1 MSIASE
7 TTALFV
13 QIPSVSSASPT
24 KIMEKEKSDN
34 SEMFQGNAEKKPAWN
49 RLSNGNSR
57 IKPVMVASSSWPL
70 LSEAAKAASC
80 SSSDSLKS
88 LCCDGS
94 SSSVSSFSQRRSI
107 LAELEPMEQT
117 LTDANSNINQRAVAQ
132 ASGCPLP
139 YTSPSS
145 HNQRNMFA
153 SQSHVRAQNQHQQNS
168 YNNQNVSYHP
178 HQSHRG
184 GHNQEHVNLPRNF
197 NGLGGF
203 VRPSPPLLVPSIYAQ
218 HMPPQ
223 PFYYPLDFTGEL
235 TQNINFVFYFYEF
248 FPNAY
253 LYFLGF
259 PPQMMYHPHH
269 VPFMEPP
276 PVLFPRQNP
285 NRRMPSME
293 PPPVLVPSQKPS
305 LKTKTL
311 NQVQKAPPKTKI
323 VNQVQKVPLKTKILN
338 QVQYYLSEDNLPNDV
353 YLRMRMND
361 EGFVHIEF
369 IAGFNK
375 LKALTSNIQL
385 ILDSL
390 QGSDMVEVQGY
401 EIRNGRVWR
410 KYVMPHDWRVTFYPS
425 QEYVM
430 ANNHQH
436 MQLEQKPE
444 VGCKFK
450 QSK

>member
-7 TTALFV
+7 TTAL
-13 QIPSVSSASPT
+13 SVSSASPT

-49 RLSNGNSR
+49 RLSNGESG

-94 SSSVSSFSQRRSI
+94 SSSVSSFSKRRSI

-117 LTDANSNINQRAVAQ
+117 LTDAISNINQGAVAQ

-145 HNQRNMFA
+145 YNQRNMFA

-168 YNNQNVSYHP
+168 NNNQNVSYLP

-203 VRPSPPLLVPSIYAQ
+203 VRPSPPLLVPPVYAQ

-223 PFYYPLDFTGEL
+223 PFYYPLDFTG
-235 TQNINFVFYFYEF
+235 
-248 FPNAY
+248 
-253 LYFLGF
+253 F
-259 PPQMMYHPHH
+259 PPQMMYHPHRM
-269 VPFMEPP
+269 PFMEPP

-305 LKTKTL
+305 LKTKTF
-311 NQVQKAPPKTKI
+311 NQVQKAPLKTKI
-323 VNQVQKVPLKTKILN
+323 ANQVQKVPLKTKILN
-338 QVQYYLSEDNLPNDV
+338 QVQFYLSEDNLPNDV

-390 QGSDMVEVQGY
+390 QGSDMVEVKGY
-401 EIRNGRVWR
+401 EIRNGCVWR
-410 KYVMPHDWRVTFYPS
+410 KYVMPHNWRTTFYPS

-444 VGCKFK
+444 VGSSSSN
-450 QSK
+450 QNDDNNNNNLVV

>member
-49 RLSNGNSR
+49 RLSNGDSR
-57 IKPVMVASSSWPL
+57 IKPAMVASSSWPL

-259 PPQMMYHPHH
+259 PPQMMYPPHH

-305 LKTKTL
+305 LKIKF
-311 NQVQKAPPKTKI
+311 KKF
-323 VNQVQKVPLKTKILN
+323 PLK
-338 QVQYYLSEDNLPNDV
+338 Q
-353 YLRMRMND
+353 R
-361 EGFVHIEF
+361 
-369 IAGFNK
+369 
-375 LKALTSNIQL
+375 
-385 ILDSL
+385 
-390 QGSDMVEVQGY
+390 
-401 EIRNGRVWR
+401 
-410 KYVMPHDWRVTFYPS
+410 
-425 QEYVM
+425 
-430 ANNHQH
+430 
-436 MQLEQKPE
+436 
-444 VGCKFK
+444 
-450 QSK
+450 

>member
-1 MSIASE
+1 
-7 TTALFV
+7 
-13 QIPSVSSASPT
+13 
-24 KIMEKEKSDN
+24 
-34 SEMFQGNAEKKPAWN
+34 
-49 RLSNGNSR
+49 
-57 IKPVMVASSSWPL
+57 
-70 LSEAAKAASC
+70 
-80 SSSDSLKS
+80 
-88 LCCDGS
+88 
-94 SSSVSSFSQRRSI
+94 
-107 LAELEPMEQT
+107 MEQT
-117 LTDANSNINQRAVAQ
+117 LTDANSNINQRVVAQ

-203 VRPSPPLLVPSIYAQ
+203 VRPSPPLLVPPIYAQ

-223 PFYYPLDFTGEL
+223 PFYYPLDFTG
-235 TQNINFVFYFYEF
+235 
-248 FPNAY
+248 
-253 LYFLGF
+253 F

-269 VPFMEPP
+269 MPFMEPP
-276 PVLFPRQNP
+276 PVLFPSQNP

-311 NQVQKAPPKTKI
+311 NKVQKAPPKTKI
-323 VNQVQKVPLKTKILN
+323 ANQVQKVPLKTKILN

-390 QGSDMVEVQGY
+390 QGSDMVEVQDNLPNDVHLRKRMNDEGFVHIEFISGFNKLKALTSNVQLILDSLRDSDIIEVQGY
-401 EIRNGRVWR
+401 EIRNRRVWK
-410 KYVMPHDWRVTFYPS
+410 KYVMPQDWRVTFYPS
-425 QEYVM
+425 PEYAM
-430 ANNHQH
+430 ANNH
-436 MQLEQKPE
+436 
-444 VGCKFK
+444 
-450 QSK
+450 